1 MINTEQVSAL
11 RPPKKPTDMGKYYRK
26 VEVDYDNLLGV
37 NDTYSTDGRYYGV
50 LLISSMRGIFQKATV
65 ALMLTFFGILTI
77 MQILGLF
84 KAKSLQHLLDSFL
97 FDPLFILGQVL
108 LLIIAFI
115 YHRKARIPRGKL
127 VVFDRKTG
135 NVNFP
140 AFGGNPE
147 LVIPFE
153 EVEMYRGSLGFSL
166 GRGMPV
172 TSLIPKK
179 YPKHGKRDCQY
190 IVAFADSYDG
200 ACQSW
205 TLLTEFMD
213 KNKPIPFGLLQ
224 SVQHHLNKGNSVTW
238 RGDKIGPYMDKY
250 PLDPVIKNNYKYVYH
265 ENRDAT
271 EEYPRDEVNYVIA
284 PFSDDPVLLEKNI
297 KRAYELN
304 ILLL

>member
-1 MINTEQVSAL
+1 MINTEQVSEL

-26 VEVDYDNLLGV
+26 VEINYDNLLGV
-37 NDTYSTDGRYYGV
+37 KDELGADGRYYG
-50 LLISSMRGIFQKATV
+50 LLLMGSMTDTDDSSYSWQA
-65 ALMLTFFGILTI
+65 LTFFAIGTI
-77 MQILGLF
+77 MQVLGLF

-97 FDPLFILGQVL
+97 FHPLFILGQVL

-115 YHRKARIPRGKL
+115 YHRKAKIPRATS

-153 EVEMYRGSLGFSL
+153 EVELYRGSLGFSL
-166 GRGMPV
+166 GSGMPV
-172 TSLIPKK
+172 DSLIPKK

-190 IVAFADSYDG
+190 IVAFADGYDD
-200 ACQSW
+200 ACNLW
-205 TLLTEFMD
+205 TLLNEFMD
-213 KNKPIPFGLLQ
+213 KNKPIPYAMLP
-224 SVQHHLNKGNSVTW
+224 SVQHYLDKGYSTVW
-238 RGDKIGPYMDKY
+238 KGDKIGPYMDNY
-250 PLDPVIKNNYKYVYH
+250 PLDAEIKNNYKYVFH
-265 ENRDAT
+265 TDIDGEK
-271 EEYPRDEVNYVIA
+271 EYPRDEVNYVIA

-297 KRAYELN
+297 KRAYALN

>member
-1 MINTEQVSAL
+1 MINTEQVSEL
-11 RPPKKPTDMGKYYRK
+11 RPPKKPTNMGKYYRK
-26 VEVDYDNLLGV
+26 VDVNYDNLLGEK
-37 NDTYSTDGRYYGV
+37 DEIGADGRYYG
-50 LLISSMRGIFQKATV
+50 LLLMGSMRDTFQKATV
-65 ALMLTFFGILTI
+65 ALMLTFFGILTV

-84 KAKSLQHLLDSFL
+84 KAKSLQHFLDSFL
-97 FDPLFILGQVL
+97 FHPLFILGQVL

-115 YHRKARIPRGKL
+115 YHRKAKIPRATS

-190 IVAFADSYDG
+190 IVAFADSYDQ
-200 ACQSW
+200 ACNLW
-205 TLLTEFMD
+205 TLLNEYMD
-213 KNKPIPFGLLQ
+213 KNKPIPYAMLP
-224 SVQHHLNKGNSVTW
+224 SVQYYLDKGCSTVW
-238 RGDKIGPYMDKY
+238 KGDKIGPYMNNY
-250 PLDPVIKNNYKYVYH
+250 QLDPEIKNNYKYVFH
-265 ENRDAT
+265 TDIDGEKK
-271 EEYPRDEVNYVIA
+271 YPMDDVNYVIA
-284 PFSDDPVLLEKNI
+284 PFSDDPELLEKNI

>member
-1 MINTEQVSAL
+1 MINTEQVSEL

-26 VEVDYDNLLGV
+26 VDVNYDNLFGV
-37 NDTYSTDGRYYGV
+37 NDIYSTDGRYYGV
-50 LLISSMRGIFQKATV
+50 LLISSMRDIFQTATV
-65 ALMLTFFGILTI
+65 FTALVFFGVSIF
-77 MQILGLF
+77 MQITTLF
-84 KAKSLQHLLDSFL
+84 KAASMEQFL
-97 FDPLFILGQVL
+97 GAHFLHPLFILGQVL

-115 YHRKARIPRGKL
+115 YHRKAKIPRATS

-166 GRGMPV
+166 GTGMPV

-224 SVQHHLNKGNSVTW
+224 SVQDYLDKGYSTVW
-238 RGDKIGPYMDKY
+238 KGDKIGPYMENY
-250 PLDPVIKNNYKYVYH
+250 PLDPEIKNNYKYVFH
-265 ENRDAT
+265 TDIDGEK
-271 EEYPRDEVNYVIA
+271 EYPMDEVNYVIA
-284 PFSDDPVLLEKNI
+284 PFSDDPELLEKNI

>member
-1 MINTEQVSAL
+1 
-11 RPPKKPTDMGKYYRK
+11 
-26 VEVDYDNLLGV
+26 
-37 NDTYSTDGRYYGV
+37 
-50 LLISSMRGIFQKATV
+50 
-65 ALMLTFFGILTI
+65 
-77 MQILGLF
+77 MQITTLF
-84 KAKSLQHLLDSFL
+84 KAASMEQFL
-97 FDPLFILGQVL
+97 GAHFLHPLFILGQVL

-115 YHRKARIPRGKL
+115 YYRKARIPRATS

-190 IVAFADSYDG
+190 IVAFADSYDQ
-200 ACQSW
+200 ACNLW
-205 TLLTEFMD
+205 TLLNEYMD
-213 KNKPIPFGLLQ
+213 KNKPIPFAMLP
-224 SVQHHLNKGNSVTW
+224 SVQYYLDKGCSTVW
-238 RGDKIGPYMDKY
+238 KGDKIGPYMENY
-250 PLDPVIKNNYKYVYH
+250 PLDPEIKNNYKYVFH
-265 ENRDAT
+265 TDIDGEK
-271 EEYPRDEVNYVIA
+271 EYPMDEVNYVIA

>member
-1 MINTEQVSAL
+1 
-11 RPPKKPTDMGKYYRK
+11 
-26 VEVDYDNLLGV
+26 GV
-37 NDTYSTDGRYYGV
+37 NDIYSTDGRYYGI

-65 ALMLTFFGILTI
+65 ALMLTFFGILTV
-77 MQILGLF
+77 MQVLGLF
-84 KAKSLQHLLDSFL
+84 KAKSLQHLLDSLL
-97 FDPLFILGQVL
+97 FHPLFILGQVL

-115 YHRKARIPRGKL
+115 YHRKAKIPRATS

-166 GRGMPV
+166 GSGMPV

-224 SVQHHLNKGNSVTW
+224 SVQDYLDKGYSTVW
-238 RGDKIGPYMDKY
+238 KGDKIGPYMENY
-250 PLDPVIKNNYKYVYH
+250 PLDPEIKNNYKYVFH
-265 ENRDAT
+265 TDIDGEK
-271 EEYPRDEVNYVIA
+271 EYPRDEVNYVIA